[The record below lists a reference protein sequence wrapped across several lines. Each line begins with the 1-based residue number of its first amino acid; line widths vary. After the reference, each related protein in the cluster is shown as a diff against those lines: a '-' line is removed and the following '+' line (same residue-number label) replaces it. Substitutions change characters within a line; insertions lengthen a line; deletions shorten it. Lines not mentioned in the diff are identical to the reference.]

1 MSTVIFTKGL
11 PASGKS
17 TWAKAWA
24 AEQPGRVRINC
35 NDLRA
40 MMGGERF
47 QNERESIV
55 LAASLNI
62 LKNALRL
69 GRDVVCDNT
78 NLNQQ
83 TLKHYTDICQQAGA
97 AVKYRT
103 FYTSPEECIRRDSQR
118 EHPVGAEVIMTM
130 FARHKKELT
139 PPRESARND

>member
-78 NLNQQ
+78 NLNAQ
-83 TLKHYTDICQQAGA
+83 TLKHYTDICQQAGDRKS
-97 AVKYRT
+97 V
-103 FYTSPEECIRRDSQR
+103 
-118 EHPVGAEVIMTM
+118 V
-130 FARHKKELT
+130 
-139 PPRESARND
+139 